1 MKLLMIYAKRFAYT
15 PAVKSVEDA
24 PEVTEGAEIEDAI
37 VGFIHAEAEDTE
49 RASKVTTRL
58 IKNLKW
64 LAGKNDTKTIVLH
77 SFAHLSESKA
87 PPEFVSTLLDN
98 AQKRLEDAGYE
109 VSQTPLGYFLD
120 LELSAPGFSLARVF
134 QSF

>member
-1 MKLLMIYAKRFAYT
+1 MKLLMLYAKRFAYH
-15 PAVKSVEDA
+15 PAIKSVENA
-24 PEVTEGAEIEDAI
+24 PDVNEDGLAENAI
-37 VGFIHAEAEDTE
+37 VGFIHVEAEDAE
-49 RASKVTTRL
+49 RLSKVTTRM

-64 LAGKNDTKTIVLH
+64 LAGKNNTHTIVLH

-87 PPEFVSTLLDN
+87 SPEIVTALLQN
-98 AQKRLEDAGYE
+98 AQKRLEDAGYT

-120 LELSAPGFSLARVF
+120 LELIAPGFSLARVF

>member
-1 MKLLMIYAKRFAYT
+1 MKLLMIYAKRFAYH
-15 PAVKSVEDA
+15 PAVKSVEEA
-24 PEVTEGAEIEDAI
+24 PDVEEDGQAENAI
-37 VGFIHAEAEDTE
+37 VGFIHVEQEDVE
-49 RASKVTTRL
+49 RETKVTTRL

-64 LAGKNDTKTIVLH
+64 LAGKNGTRSIVLH

-87 PPEFVSTLLDN
+87 PPEFVATLLDQ

-120 LELSAPGFSLARVF
+120 LELFAPGFSLARVF

>member
-1 MKLLMIYAKRFAYT
+1 MKLLMIYAKRFAYH
-15 PAVKSVEDA
+15 PAVKSVEEA
-24 PEVTEGAEIEDAI
+24 PDVEEDGQAENAI
-37 VGFIHAEAEDTE
+37 VGFIHVEQEDVE
-49 RASKVTTRL
+49 RGAKVTTRL

-64 LAGKNDTKTIVLH
+64 LAGKNGTRSIVLH

-87 PPEFVSTLLDN
+87 PPEFVATLLDQ
-98 AQKRLEDAGYE
+98 AQKRLEDAGYD

-120 LELSAPGFSLARVF
+120 LELFAPGFSLARVF

>member
-1 MKLLMIYAKRFAYT
+1 MKLLMIYSSRFAYH
-15 PAVKSVEDA
+15 PAVKSVPEA
-24 PEVTEGAEIEDAI
+24 PDVTEGAEVKNAI
-37 VGFIHAEAEDTE
+37 VGFIHAEVEDTE

-64 LAGKNDTKTIVLH
+64 LAGKNNTKTIVLH

-87 PPEFVSTLLDN
+87 PADFVATLLDN

-109 VSQTPLGYFLD
+109 VHQTPLGYFLD

>member
-1 MKLLMIYAKRFAYT
+1 MKLLMIYARRFGYH
-15 PAVKSVEDA
+15 PAVKSVPEA
-24 PEVTEGAEIEDAI
+24 PDIRTDGLAENAI
-37 VGFIHAEAEDTE
+37 VGFIHVEQEDTE

-64 LAGKNDTKTIVLH
+64 LAGKNDTRTIVLH

-87 PPEFVSTLLDN
+87 SPEFVATLLDN
-98 AQKRLEDAGYE
+98 AQKRLEDAGYK
-109 VSQTPLGYFLD
+109 VLQTPLGYFLD
-120 LELSAPGFSLARVF
+120 LELFAPGFSLARVF

>member
-1 MKLLMIYAKRFAYT
+1 MKLLMIYASRFAYH
-15 PAVKSVEDA
+15 PAVKSVEEA
-24 PEVTEGAEIEDAI
+24 LEVTEGAEFEKAI
-37 VGFIHAEAEDTE
+37 VGFIHAEEEDVA

-64 LAGKNDTKTIVLH
+64 LAGKNGTKTIVLH

-87 PPEFVSTLLDN
+87 PADFVATLLDN
-98 AQKRLEDAGYE
+98 AQKRLKDAGYE

-134 QSF
+134 QTF

>member
-1 MKLLMIYAKRFAYT
+1 MKLLMIYADRFAYH
-15 PAVKSVEDA
+15 PAVKSVPDA
-24 PEVTEGAEIEDAI
+24 PDVEEDGSIENAI
-37 VGFIHAEAEDTE
+37 VGFIQVEQEDTE
-49 RASKVTTRL
+49 RTSKVTTRL

-64 LAGKNDTKTIVLH
+64 LAGKNNTKTIVLH

-87 PPEFVSTLLDN
+87 PPDFVAALLNN

-120 LELSAPGFSLARVF
+120 LELFAPGFSLARVF

>member
-1 MKLLMIYAKRFAYT
+1 MKLLMIYANRFAYQ
-15 PAVKSVEDA
+15 PAVKSVPDA
-24 PEVTEGAEIEDAI
+24 PDTKEAGHMENAI
-37 VGFIHAEAEDTE
+37 VGFIHVEQEDTE
-49 RASKVTTRL
+49 RTSKVTTRL

-64 LAGKNDTKTIVLH
+64 VAGKNNTKTIVLH

-87 PPEFVSTLLDN
+87 SPDFVAALLDN

>member
-1 MKLLMIYAKRFAYT
+1 MKLLMIYAKRFAYH
-15 PAVKSVEDA
+15 PAVKSVPEA
-24 PEVTEGAEIEDAI
+24 PDVETDGCAEDAI
-37 VGFIHAEAEDTE
+37 VGFIHVELEDQDRE
-49 RASKVTTRL
+49 SKVTTRL

-64 LAGKNDTKTIVLH
+64 LAGKNGTHTIILH

-87 PPEFVSTLLDN
+87 PPAFVARLLDQ
-98 AQKRLEDAGYE
+98 AQKRLEAAGYE
-109 VSQTPLGYFLD
+109 VAQTPLGYFLD

>member
-1 MKLLMIYAKRFAYT
+1 MKLLMIYASRFSYH
-15 PAVKSVEDA
+15 PAVKSVEEA
-24 PEVTEGAEIEDAI
+24 PDVEEGADVENAV
-37 VGFIHAEAEDTE
+37 VGFIHVEQEDME

-58 IKNLKW
+58 VKNLKW
-64 LAGKNDTKTIVLH
+64 LAGKNGTRNIVLH

-87 PPEFVSTLLDN
+87 SPEFVATLLDH
-98 AQKRLEDAGYE
+98 AQTRLEDAGYS

-134 QSF
+134 KSF